1 MLLRLCAVKINK
13 RHSALQTKRRPPKL
27 FIFRHLA
34 WAVNCFSVWFKLVKW
49 WQISYSKRTKS
60 SVFVAPFYFRKL
72 TLLGMFSR
80 GLQSYVKLSIF
91 NHLVFNFALKFG
103 SRQLWVI
110 SKGCGF
116 ASRSRAIFR
125 HSRFEQHPM
134 KLSKRLLLCL
144 KLCILPLS
152 GDNQDKANNVEDKQ
166 LFALFIRAMSF
177 SLQELKGNLLI
188 ECASN

>member
-1 MLLRLCAVKINK
+1 
-13 RHSALQTKRRPPKL
+13 
-27 FIFRHLA
+27 
-34 WAVNCFSVWFKLVKW
+34 
-49 WQISYSKRTKS
+49 
-60 SVFVAPFYFRKL
+60 
-72 TLLGMFSR
+72 
-80 GLQSYVKLSIF
+80 
-91 NHLVFNFALKFG
+91 
-103 SRQLWVI
+103 
-110 SKGCGF
+110 
-116 ASRSRAIFR
+116 
-125 HSRFEQHPM
+125 M